1 MSGEIYYL
9 DTSAIVKRYV
19 VEHGSEV
26 VDEVFRDAYRGLA
39 VASFSYWN
47 IAEVAVVFDKYGKIL
62 GLNTRELTRNML
74 REIKTL
80 NRLQKLRVVGIT
92 PTLIKNSIQ
101 LVFKH
106 HIYVADALQIVSA
119 KTVGSSK
126 FLTGDKKLAKI
137 AEQEGLQSVYIG
149 KH

>member
-62 GLNTRELTRNML
+62 GLNTRELMRNML